1 MYTIAKRL
9 QLSQMMVSI
18 FLNNKIS
25 FNKGMYVFLDIMLNL
40 IDYIDL
46 LRLSRLLSRDLID
59 YSII

>member
-59 YSII
+59 YSMI